1 MKKNTF
7 QGLIKKGFLT
17 TAFLAFAIL
26 GFSQKK
32 QEITDSLSVMLS
44 KEFGR
49 TFTLDS
55 NMSLGCQN
63 NAKESYY
70 GQVIPPVKGQAH
82 YHARLKMEDDQV
94 LDILSITTA
103 VRDIKELVQRQDV
116 YAYLNEISA
125 SRFWVEE
132 IKVENTYFLVVGLD

>member
-7 QGLIKKGFLT
+7 QGMIKKGFLT

-26 GFSQKK
+26 GYSQKK
-32 QEITDSLSVMLS
+32 QEVTDSLSVMLS

-49 TFTLDS
+49 TFTLDP

-63 NAKESYY
+63 SAKESYY
-70 GQVIPPVKGQAH
+70 GPVIPPVKGQAH
-82 YHARLKMEDDQV
+82 YHARLKMEGDQV
-94 LDILSITTA
+94 LDILRITTA
-103 VRDIKELVQRQDV
+103 VGAIKKLVQRQDA
-116 YAYLNEISA
+116 YAYLNDISA

-132 IKVENTYFLVVGLD
+132 VKVENTYYLVVGLD

>member
-17 TAFLAFAIL
+17 TAFLAFTIL

-32 QEITDSLSVMLS
+32 QEVIDSLSVMLS

-49 TFTLDS
+49 TFTLDQ

-63 NAKESYY
+63 SAKESYY
-70 GQVIPPVKGQAH
+70 GPVIPPVKGQAH
-82 YHARLKMEDDQV
+82 YHARLKMEGDPV
-94 LDILSITTA
+94 LDILKIGT
-103 VRDIKELVQRQDV
+103 VIGNFKELVQMEEDRG
-116 YAYLNEISA
+116 YLNEITA

-132 IKVENTYFLVVGLD
+132 VKVENTYFLVVGLD

>member
-1 MKKNTF
+1 
-7 QGLIKKGFLT
+7 
-17 TAFLAFAIL
+17 
-26 GFSQKK
+26 
-32 QEITDSLSVMLS
+32 
-44 KEFGR
+44 
-49 TFTLDS
+49 
-55 NMSLGCQN
+55 MSIGCQN
-63 NAKESYY
+63 KKKESYY

-103 VRDIKELVQRQDV
+103 VRDIKELVQRQDAF
-116 YAYLNEISA
+116 AYLNEITA

>member
-26 GFSQKK
+26 GYSQKK
-32 QEITDSLSVMLS
+32 QEVTDSLSVMLS

-49 TFTLDS
+49 TFTLDP

-63 NAKESYY
+63 SAKESYY
-70 GQVIPPVKGQAH
+70 GPVIPPVKGQAH
-82 YHARLKMEDDQV
+82 YHARLKMEGDQV
-94 LDILSITTA
+94 LDILRITTA
-103 VRDIKELVQRQDV
+103 VGAIKKLVQMQDD
-116 YAYLNEISA
+116 YAYLNDISA

-132 IKVENTYFLVVGLD
+132 VKVENTYYLVVGLD

>member
-26 GFSQKK
+26 GYSQKK
-32 QEITDSLSVMLS
+32 QEVTDSLSVMLS

-49 TFTLDS
+49 TFTLDP

-63 NAKESYY
+63 SAKESYY
-70 GQVIPPVKGQAH
+70 GPVIPPVKGQAH
-82 YHARLKMEDDQV
+82 YHARLKMEGDQV
-94 LDILSITTA
+94 LDILRITTA
-103 VRDIKELVQRQDV
+103 VRDIKELVQRQDA
-116 YAYLNEISA
+116 YAYLNDISA

-132 IKVENTYFLVVGLD
+132 VKVENTYYLVVGLD

>member
-7 QGLIKKGFLT
+7 QGMIKKGFLT

-32 QEITDSLSVMLS
+32 QEVTDSLSVMLS

-49 TFTLDS
+49 TFTLDP

-63 NAKESYY
+63 SAKESYY
-70 GQVIPPVKGQAH
+70 GPVIPPVKGQAH

-94 LDILSITTA
+94 LDILRTTTV
-103 VRDIKELVQRQDV
+103 VRNIMELVQRQD
-116 YAYLNEISA
+116 YYNYLNEISA

-132 IKVENTYFLVVGLD
+132 IKVENTYYLVVGLD

>member
-17 TAFLAFAIL
+17 TAFLAFTIL

-32 QEITDSLSVMLS
+32 QEVTDSLSVMLS

-49 TFTLDS
+49 TFTLDP

-70 GQVIPPVKGQAH
+70 GPTIPPVKGQAH
-82 YHARLKMEDDQV
+82 YHALLKMEGDQV
-94 LDILSITTA
+94 LDILRITTA
-103 VRDIKELVQRQDV
+103 VRDIKELVQREDA
-116 YAYLNEISA
+116 YAYLNDISA

-132 IKVENTYFLVVGLD
+132 IKIENTYYLVVGLD

>member
-17 TAFLAFAIL
+17 TAFLVFTIL

-32 QEITDSLSVMLS
+32 QEVIDSLSVMLS

-49 TFTLDS
+49 TFTLDP

-63 NAKESYY
+63 SASESYY
-70 GQVIPPVKGQAH
+70 CKTIPPVKGQAH
-82 YHARLKMEDDQV
+82 YHARLKMEGDPV
-94 LDILSITTA
+94 LDILKIGT
-103 VRDIKELVQRQDV
+103 VIENFKELVQVDQ
-116 YAYLNEISA
+116 YNNYLKEISA

>member
-7 QGLIKKGFLT
+7 QGMIKKGFLT

-26 GFSQKK
+26 GYSQKK
-32 QEITDSLSVMLS
+32 QEVTDSLSVMLS

-49 TFTLDS
+49 TFTLDP

-63 NAKESYY
+63 SAKESYY
-70 GQVIPPVKGQAH
+70 GPVIPPVKGQAH
-82 YHARLKMEDDQV
+82 YHARLKMEGDQV
-94 LDILSITTA
+94 LDILRITTA
-103 VRDIKELVQRQDV
+103 VRDIKELVQRQDA
-116 YAYLNEISA
+116 YAYLNDISA

-132 IKVENTYFLVVGLD
+132 VKVENTYYLVVGLD

>member
-32 QEITDSLSVMLS
+32 QEVTDSLSVMLS

-49 TFTLDS
+49 TFTLDP

-63 NAKESYY
+63 SAKESYY
-70 GQVIPPVKGQAH
+70 GPVIPPVKGQAH
-82 YHARLKMEDDQV
+82 YHARLKMEGDQV
-94 LDILSITTA
+94 LDILRITTA
-103 VRDIKELVQRQDV
+103 VRDIKELVQREDA
-116 YAYLNEISA
+116 YAYLNDISA

-132 IKVENTYFLVVGLD
+132 VKVENTYYLVVGLD